1 MNKYLVEFIGTFI
14 FLGVILTVV
23 KQKYVSWAAAISI
36 GMALSVVIMW
46 GGSISGG
53 HYNPAVS
60 VMFYLNKQLSQND
73 LMYYIAA
80 QILGGVVA
88 LQFAKTL

>member
-23 KQKYVSWAAAISI
+23 KQKYVSWATAISI
-36 GMALSVVIMW
+36 GMALSVVIIW

-73 LMYYIAA
+73 LMYYVAA
-80 QILGGVVA
+80 QILGGVAA

>member
-1 MNKYLVEFIGTFI
+1 MNKYFVEFIGTFI

-23 KQKYVSWAAAISI
+23 RQKFVSWATALSI
-36 GMALSVVIMW
+36 GMALSVVILW

-73 LMYYIAA
+73 LMYYVAA

>member
-23 KQKYVSWAAAISI
+23 KQKYVSWATALSI
-36 GMALSVVIMW
+36 GMALSVVILW

-88 LQFAKTL
+88 LQFAKNL

>member
-14 FLGVILTVV
+14 FLGVILSVV
-23 KQKYVSWAAAISI
+23 RQKFVSWATALSI
-36 GMALSVVIMW
+36 GMALSVVILW

-88 LQFAKTL
+88 LQFANSL